1 MNAEMRKAN
10 AFLFFGLSMGLNQV
24 LLLSLLHYLQAHI
37 AFSNSAATKRSF

>member
-1 MNAEMRKAN
+1 M
-10 AFLFFGLSMGLNQV
+10 LSSFFGLSMGLNQV